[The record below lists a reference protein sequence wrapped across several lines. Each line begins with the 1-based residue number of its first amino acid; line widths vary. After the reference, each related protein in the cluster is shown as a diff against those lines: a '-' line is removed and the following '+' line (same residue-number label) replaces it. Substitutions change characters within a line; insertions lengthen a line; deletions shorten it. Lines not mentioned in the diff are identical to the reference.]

1 MDGPIICIPKVDRNI
16 NKQFIYNKFAKLN
29 FGKIKKI
36 DLINTNY
43 TKRAFIHY
51 HCWNSNERSTKVKN
65 WLIEGKDIKI
75 IYNKPWYWKCSAFKK
90 TEYN

>member
-1 MDGPIICIPKVDRNI
+1 MDETIICIPKVGRNI
-16 NKQFIYNKFAKLN
+16 NKKLIYDTFERCDI
-29 FGKIKKI
+29 GKIKRI

-51 HCWNSNERSTKVKN
+51 ESWNTNEQAIQVKN

-90 TEYN
+90 TGH

>member
-16 NKQFIYNKFAKLN
+16 NKNFIYDIFERAN

-51 HCWNSNERSTKVKN
+51 ESWNTNKRTIKVKN

-75 IYNKPWYWKCSAFKK
+75 IYNKPWYWKCSAFKNP
-90 TEYN
+90 YN